1 MEKNLLS
8 EETCGINKELAFAIL
23 GGVEK
28 NAEKSIDIQKE
39 TEQILSMTPKDGY
52 QKKIE
57 LIANA
62 KDLSTQEKIKAIDD
76 AEDKYTSDLKKNAEI
91 CSGLMWVKTGAILT
105 CTAGI
110 VLMVFSPQGRK
121 MAQQIIN
128 KFT

>member
-1 MEKNLLS
+1 
-8 EETCGINKELAFAIL
+8 
-23 GGVEK
+23 
-28 NAEKSIDIQKE
+28 
-39 TEQILSMTPKDGY
+39 MTPKDGY

-62 KDLSTQEKIKAIDD
+62 KDLSTQEKIRAIDD

-110 VLMVFSPQGRK
+110 VLMVFSPQGQKIARK
-121 MAQQIIN
+121 IFQRIA
-128 KFT
+128 